1 MKIRDKRNNQVLELV
16 RLTFKKYSEPFLE
29 KGVIGR
35 DEKGQFFDLDFED
48 VELLGPIYPAHLK
61 QFEEGKNAN

>member
-35 DEKGQFFDLDFED
+35 DENGRFYDLDFED
-48 VELLGPIYPAHLK
+48 VDLMDPIYPDHLK
-61 QFEEGKNAN
+61 QLEEDEN